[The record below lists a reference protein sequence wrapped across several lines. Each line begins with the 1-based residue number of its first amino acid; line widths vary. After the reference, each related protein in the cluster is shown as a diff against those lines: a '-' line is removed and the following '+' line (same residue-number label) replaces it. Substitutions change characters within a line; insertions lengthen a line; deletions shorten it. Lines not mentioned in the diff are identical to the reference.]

1 MFAPLQTIRESRD
14 ALQPA
19 FSCDRHVIE
28 LCVASPATRIHRPL
42 AVHTGAPLLSATL
55 APPSHD
61 DHQRYRRHFLRQDAR
76 FFAVFMGLGVL
87 AHLLF
92 LRADH
97 MFTRGTP
104 VFFWLVALRLGL
116 IGFSA
121 LTGMVILRVDDPD
134 RYDRW
139 AFCWA
144 MSVAVANT
152 LIMLSRPGVYTG
164 HVSVDLFVIIALYA
178 VQPGAAWRRILPPL
192 LLTLGSL
199 VLFFSMKI
207 FMGFVASLSTVITYA
222 TANAIG
228 WLVSS
233 NWRRYRQSSFLA
245 NLALERLYQQ
255 AEAGRLAAEASEKT
269 WERII
274 DASPNLLFVID
285 AQFRIRRV
293 NRTFVERLGLGRE
306 EVLGRRCCDLLCG
319 SPEPEA
325 WCLQHQVVGDRRAHS
340 RETRFQP
347 LDIPCRLTAAPLFD
361 PLGRHEATVFVVQD
375 ITEQKRTER
384 ELKSARE
391 QYRSLVENSHGIIYT
406 IRPDGVVTYASSG
419 YAKLLGGDPGQIVGK
434 HFRDIVHPEDVAVCE
449 AFQSDVLAGN
459 VPQRGLEYRIAHQ
472 DGSLHWHLSNFI
484 PIRNDQ
490 EQTEW
495 FVGNAVDI
503 TEQKLHQAELSAARE
518 AAEAAS
524 KAKSDFLALI
534 SHEIRTPLNAM
545 VGFSALARR
554 TNDFERL
561 QEYVDILDQSSR
573 LLMDLVNDVLDMSKA
588 EAGQL
593 RLESIAFNLPEA
605 VDLLQWQYAQAAA
618 RKNLTLE
625 VRKGNDLPA
634 WVKGDPLRLRQIV
647 SNLLSNAV
655 KFTSAGSVIL
665 TVQALQPTADDC
677 CWLRFEV
684 LDTGIGIDEAHLA
697 SLFQPFQQIDPG
709 IARKYGGTGLGLAIV
724 RRLVELM
731 DGRVEVS
738 TRAGQGSCFVV
749 ELPFLLGAPP
759 EYEQMGLVAM
769 EPLSILVVEDNM
781 FNRRLLHDTLQAWG
795 HHVVEAEDAAQA
807 LTLMEAATDEQR
819 YDCVVLDVRMPDVD
833 GVELTCRLRQLERL
847 ANLETTPIIGY
858 TADTEGETREQCLA
872 AGMQAVLFKPLDPR
886 QLALAL
892 ANCRRHA
899 VCRPEAVET
908 VETGAQS
915 TAPAPAD
922 NSALTVSVMA
932 DMGHDRERIKAYR
945 QLLWADIAG
954 ELNRLDQAVLV
965 EDRSLCKEAAHSLK
979 GLCGYLRDTRLGAL
993 ALSLHSGAESLS
1005 YQEMH
1010 GLAKEL
1016 RALCGRAVE

>member
-1 MFAPLQTIRESRD
+1 MLPALQTNRESRD

-19 FSCDRHVIE
+19 FSGARHVIQP
-28 LCVASPATRIHRPL
+28 CVAFRGPHPRPL
-42 AVHTGAPLLSATL
+42 AVHTGAQPLSDTL

-61 DHQRYRRHFLRQDAR
+61 DLQRYRRRFLRQDAR
-76 FFAVFMGLGVL
+76 FLAVFMGLGVL

-97 MFTRGTP
+97 LFARGTP
-104 VFFWLVALRLGL
+104 VFFWLMALRLGL

-121 LTGMVILRVDDPD
+121 LAGMVILRVDDPD
-134 RYDRW
+134 QYDRW

-144 MSVAVANT
+144 MSIAVANT

-178 VQPGAAWRRILPPL
+178 VQPGAVWRRVLPPL

-199 VLFFSMKI
+199 AVFFSMKI

-228 WLVSS
+228 WIVSS

-245 NLALERLYQQ
+245 NLALEQLYRR

-274 DASPNLLFVID
+274 DASPDLLFVID
-285 AQFRIRRV
+285 SRFRIRRV
-293 NRTFVERLGLGRE
+293 NRSFVERLGLDRDAVLGQRCC
-306 EVLGRRCCDLLCG
+306 EVLCAC
-319 SPEPEA
+319 PEPPV
-325 WCLQHQVVGDRRAHS
+325 WCLQHRVVDDRRSHS
-340 RETRFQP
+340 IETLFHP
-347 LDIPCRLTAAPLFD
+347 LDICCRLTAAPLFD

-406 IRPDGVVTYASSG
+406 IRPDGVVTYTSSG
-419 YAKLLGGDPGQIVGK
+419 YAKLLGGDPAQVVGK
-434 HFRDIVHPEDVAVCE
+434 HFRDIVHPDDVAVCE
-449 AFQSDVLAGN
+449 AFQSDLLSGDH
-459 VPQRGLEYRIAHQ
+459 PHRGLEYRIAHQ
-472 DGSLHWHLSNFI
+472 DGSLRWHLSNFI

-490 EQTEW
+490 GQAEW
-495 FVGNAVDI
+495 YVGNAVDI

-561 QEYVDILDQSSR
+561 YEYVDILDQSSR
-573 LLMDLVNDVLDMSKA
+573 QLMDLVNDVLDMSKA
-588 EAGQL
+588 EAGKL

-618 RKNLTLE
+618 RKNLNFE
-625 VRKGNDLPA
+625 VRKDIDLPV
-634 WVKGDPLRLRQIV
+634 WVKGDPLRLRQIL

-655 KFTSAGSVIL
+655 KFTSAGSVTL
-665 TVQALQPTADDC
+665 TVQTVQPAADDC
-677 CWLRFEV
+677 CALRIEV
-684 LDTGIGIDEAHLA
+684 CDTGIGIDEAHLA

-731 DGRVEVS
+731 NGRVEVS
-738 TRAGQGSCFVV
+738 TLVGQGSCFVV

-759 EYEQMGLVAM
+759 EYEQMEQVPV
-769 EPLSILVVEDNM
+769 EPMAILVVEDNL
-781 FNRRLLHDTLQAWG
+781 FNRRLLNDTLHAWG
-795 HHVVEAEDAAQA
+795 HDVVEAEDAAQA
-807 LTLMEAATDEQR
+807 LALMDQQR
-819 YDCVVLDVRMPDVD
+819 FDCVVLDVRMPDVD
-833 GVELTCRLRQLERL
+833 GVELTCRLRRLERL
-847 ANLETTPIIGY
+847 GNLETTPIIGY

-886 QLALAL
+886 QLAAAL
-892 ANCRRHA
+892 ANCRRQVA
-899 VCRPEAVET
+899 CRTKT
-908 VETGAQS
+908 VETAETSPQPKP
-915 TAPAPAD
+915 APPAD
-922 NSALTVSVMA
+922 NNGLTESVMA
-932 DMGHDRERIKAYR
+932 DMGHDPERIEAYR

-954 ELNRLDQAVLV
+954 ELNRLDQAVLI
-965 EDRSLCKEAAHSLK
+965 EDRRLCQEAAHSLK
-979 GLCGYLRDTRLGAL
+979 GLCGYLRDSRLRAL
-993 ALSLHSGAESLS
+993 ALSLHSGADSLPC
-1005 YQEMH
+1005 QELH
-1010 GLAKEL
+1010 GLAKQL
-1016 RALCGRAVE
+1016 RGLCGRAVE

>member
-1 MFAPLQTIRESRD
+1 
-14 ALQPA
+14 
-19 FSCDRHVIE
+19 
-28 LCVASPATRIHRPL
+28 
-42 AVHTGAPLLSATL
+42 
-55 APPSHD
+55 
-61 DHQRYRRHFLRQDAR
+61 
-76 FFAVFMGLGVL
+76 VFIGLGVL

-97 MFTRGTP
+97 LFARGTP
-104 VFFWLVALRLGL
+104 VFFWLLALRLSL

-121 LTGMVILRVDDPD
+121 LTAAVVLRSDDPD
-134 RYDRW
+134 RCDRW

-144 MSVAVANT
+144 MSVALANT
-152 LIMLSRPGVYTG
+152 LIMLTRPGVYTG

-178 VQPGAAWRRILPPL
+178 VQPGATWQRVLPPL

-199 VLFFSMKI
+199 FLFFSMKI

-222 TANAIG
+222 SANAIG
-228 WLVSS
+228 WIVSA
-233 NWRRYRQSSFLA
+233 NWRRHRRSSFLA
-245 NLALERLYQQ
+245 NLELERLYQR

-274 DASPNLLFVID
+274 DVSPNLLFVID

-293 NRTFVERLGLGRE
+293 NRTFVERLDLGGDN
-306 EVLGRRCCDLLCG
+306 VLGRRCCEMLCG
-319 SPEPEA
+319 NPEPPA
-325 WCLQHQVVGDRRAHS
+325 WCLQHRVIGDRQSHS
-340 RETRFQP
+340 METRLHP

-375 ITEQKRTER
+375 VTEQKRTER

-419 YAKLLGGDPGQIVGK
+419 YAKLLGGDPSQIVGK
-434 HFRDIVHPEDVAVCE
+434 HFRDIVHPDDVAVCE
-449 AFQSDVLAGN
+449 AFQGDILAGN
-459 VPQRGLEYRIAHQ
+459 IPQRGLEYRIAHQ
-472 DGSLHWHLSNFI
+472 DGSLRWHLSNFI
-484 PIRNDQ
+484 PISNDP

-524 KAKSDFLALI
+524 KAKSEFLALI

-561 QEYVDILDQSSR
+561 LEYVDIIDKSSR

-605 VDLLQWQYAQAAA
+605 VDLLQWQYAQVAA
-618 RKNLTLE
+618 RNNLVLE
-625 VRKGNDLPA
+625 VRKDGDLPT
-634 WVKGDPLRLRQIV
+634 WIKGDPLRLRQIL
-647 SNLLSNAV
+647 SNLLSNAI
-655 KFTSAGSVIL
+655 KFTSAGTVTL
-665 TVQALQPTADDC
+665 TVQTVASLTDDC
-677 CWLRFEV
+677 CTLRFEV
-684 LDTGIGIDEAHLA
+684 CDTGIGIDDAHLA
-697 SLFQPFQQIDPG
+697 LLFQPFQQVDPG

-731 DGRVEVS
+731 NGRVEVS
-738 TRAGQGSCFVV
+738 TRVGQGSRFMA

-759 EYEQMGLVAM
+759 EYVQMESVAV
-769 EPLSILVVEDNM
+769 EPLTILVVEDNL

-795 HHVVEAEDAAQA
+795 HHVVEAEDGAQA
-807 LTLMEAATDEQR
+807 LALLETLTNEQR

-833 GVELTCRLRQLERL
+833 GVELTSRLRRLERL
-847 ANLETTPIIGY
+847 ANRETTPIIGY

-872 AGMQAVLFKPLDPR
+872 AGMQSVLFKPLDPR
-886 QLALAL
+886 QLAQAL
-892 ANCRRHA
+892 AA
-899 VCRPEAVET
+899 CRPGSAQ
-908 VETGAQS
+908 TGPQS
-915 TAPAPAD
+915 ATATSAD
-922 NSALTVSVMA
+922 NNALTESVLA
-932 DMGHDRERIKAYR
+932 DMGHDPERIEAYR

-954 ELNRLDQAVLV
+954 ELNRLDQASFI
-965 EDRSLCKEAAHSLK
+965 EDRRLCKEAAHSLK
-979 GLCGYLRDTRLGAL
+979 GLCGYLRDTRLRAL
-993 ALSLHSGAESLS
+993 ALTLHNGADALPF
-1005 YQEMH
+1005 QEMH
-1010 GLAKEL
+1010 RLAKEL